1 MCHERTCSHGVR
13 RLTGVLPQA
22 KQDADHLLKEKA
34 DLEKEKK
41 QVEEEAVEKEKAR
54 DKKCKTIGNYVHESV
69 PLHDNEV
76 GKHGDHAFGLPD
88 TDGKA
93 RTSTKLSSNGPPKAS
108 RSRRETVCRTTKS

>member
-1 MCHERTCSHGVR
+1 
-13 RLTGVLPQA
+13 LTDGSSQA
-22 KQDADHLLKEKA
+22 KQDADHLLRKKA

-76 GKHGDHAFGLPD
+76 GEYGHHTFGLSD
-88 TDGKA
+88 TDGK
-93 RTSTKLSSNGPPKAS
+93 T
-108 RSRRETVCRTTKS
+108 